1 MWRVLRT
8 LTVTVFALTI
18 GVTPFALAAP
28 EQQNKMK
35 ACNEQANAKGF
46 GEGKGDERKAFM
58 KDCLSAKSAKGGVG
72 KETQQNKMKTC
83 NKEAGEK
90 QLKGDE
96 RKKFMSGCLSA

>member
-1 MWRVLRT
+1 MRSVLCT
-8 LTVTVFALTI
+8 LILTFFTL
-18 GVTPFALAAP
+18 GLGGTPFAMAAP

-35 ACNEQANAKGF
+35 ACNEQANTKGF

-58 KDCLSAKSAKGGVG
+58 KECLSAKSEKNGGGKGS
-72 KETQQNKMKTC
+72 QQNKMKTC

-96 RKKFMSGCLSA
+96 RKKFMSDCLSA